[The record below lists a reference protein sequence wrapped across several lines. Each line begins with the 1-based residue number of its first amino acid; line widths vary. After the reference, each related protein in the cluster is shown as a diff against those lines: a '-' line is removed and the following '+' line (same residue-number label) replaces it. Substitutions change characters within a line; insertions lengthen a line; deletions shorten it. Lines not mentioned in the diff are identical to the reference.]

1 MAPSVDDGPTLRT
14 AVRCA
19 TADASDRSSEPPVT
33 HPTSP
38 DDHLARRRPRRTWPQ
53 RGLLA
58 LSTLAIVASVA
69 TATTLAYAKHRVDQM
84 PRTSIT
90 VEGFRPAAE
99 LASDAPRNIL
109 LVGADD
115 ATTLPAGSPEQ
126 AAREEVG
133 GVRSDTIMV
142 VRLDPAT
149 KTARILSFPRDL
161 WVPIPSASP
170 NRINAALQFGGPSRL
185 VETLQANF
193 GIEINGYVQ
202 IDFNGFKRLVE
213 EVDGVPIYFDAP
225 VGDGSSEGSSGLHV
239 DGSGCALLDGTG
251 SLQYVRSRHF
261 YRIVDG
267 RKVYDGTSDIGRIK
281 RQQDFIQRL
290 MHRAILKGARDPR
303 KLASYL
309 QIATEDITLDQ
320 GTTAQDLLDLASVF
334 RQFDPAKLQTDTVP
348 TTPVTRGG
356 AAVLEV
362 RAKEAAPILA
372 RFRTPGPGQFA
383 EATAIALTV
392 SNGTGGTD
400 EGARYAQAL
409 TAPGFQTTIGPDS
422 PHVAR
427 TQVRYPAGAEAD
439 AAVVA
444 SFLDADPELIRD
456 RTVTAI
462 TLVTGPDLRAVRT
475 KPAKVA
481 TPSTTTTTPKPSG
494 SGSTGHS
501 AGSTTSTTSVARS
514 SDGYVPGPDP
524 KGDCG

>member
-1 MAPSVDDGPTLRT
+1 M
-14 AVRCA
+14 
-19 TADASDRSSEPPVT
+19 T
-33 HPTSP
+33 HPTTP
-38 DDHLARRRPRRTWPQ
+38 HDHVPRPRLRRTWPQ
-53 RGLLA
+53 RGLIA
-58 LSTLAIVASVA
+58 LSTLSIVASLA
-69 TATTLAYAKHRVDQM
+69 MATTLAYAKRRVDQM

-90 VEGFRPAAE
+90 ADGFRPAAE

-126 AAREEVG
+126 AARDKVG

-149 KTARILSFPRDL
+149 KTARILSLPRDL
-161 WVPIPSASP
+161 WVPIPDASP
-170 NRINAALQFGGPSRL
+170 NRINAALEFGGPSRL

-239 DGSGCALLDGTG
+239 NGSGCALLDGTG

-290 MHRAILKGARDPR
+290 MRRAIRKGARDPR

-309 QIATEDITLDQ
+309 DIATEDITLDQ

-356 AAVLEV
+356 AAVLDI

-383 EATAIALTV
+383 QATAIALMV
-392 SNGTGGTD
+392 SNGTGGTN

-409 TAPGFQTTIGPDS
+409 ATPGFQTTVGADS

-427 TQVRYPAGAEAD
+427 TQVRYPAGADAD

-444 SFLDADPELIRD
+444 SFLDADVELVRD
-456 RTVTAI
+456 PSLTTITV
-462 TLVTGPDLRAVRT
+462 VTGPDLRGVRT
-475 KPAKVA
+475 TPATVA
-481 TPSTTTTTPKPSG
+481 VPTTTAPTRSSTTTT
-494 SGSTGHS
+494 STKTTKTTT
-501 AGSTTSTTSVARS
+501 TTSASRS

-524 KGDCG
+524 TGDCG